1 MTLCWEGT
9 TLTTP
14 PAMVASINITP
25 VSLSR
30 VLFPDA
36 DVYGSQIFFS
46 PVKGVWAGGRRSGR
60 GRGCG
65 PGLRRWCAIRR
76 TWERDS
82 NQLDGTKRDKK
93 FREDEKKSRCFFF
106 EKGPKMFFFVW
117 MKLVLWPMKMA
128 PVTSCSRFNWE
139 IFSLLRVVVP
149 LKTIVATIVV
159 AFNSNKVG
167 L

>member
-9 TLTTP
+9 TLTTTL
-14 PAMVASINITP
+14 AMVASINLTP

-93 FREDEKKSRCFFF
+93 FREDEKKSRCFFRKRTENVFFKF
-106 EKGPKMFFFVW
+106 EWSF
-117 MKLVLWPMKMA
+117 LWPMKMA

-149 LKTIVATIVV
+149 LKTIVATIVL
-159 AFNSNKVG
+159 ALNINKEG